1 MVIAIWAVREIA
13 RTAWGLMRGPVIVI
27 LQLFAAL
34 IVLFEEW
41 GWKPLAAALAWL
53 ARFAPVARLEAWIA
67 SLRPYPSLFVFA
79 APTALLL
86 PVKFAALWLLAQGH
100 FVTATGLLVAAKIAS
115 TALVARLFTLTQPAL
130 MRITW
135 FARAY
140 NAFMPWKDAFFATIR
155 ASWPWRY
162 GRMLKTAIRQRAKRI
177 WVRLKP
183 SIQSF
188 AQSAAEQVKAIVQ
201 RVREIMH

>member
-13 RTAWGLMRGPVIVI
+13 RTAWGLMRGPVIFI

-100 FVTATGLLVAAKIAS
+100 FV
-115 TALVARLFTLTQPAL
+115 
-130 MRITW
+130 
-135 FARAY
+135 
-140 NAFMPWKDAFFATIR
+140 
-155 ASWPWRY
+155 
-162 GRMLKTAIRQRAKRI
+162 KTAIRQRAKRI